1 MISQQTDLQMVDY
14 RNILLKA
21 LKIEFKYFC
30 VDCFRL
36 NQIKGIFSK
45 FGFTVNHESTVSTE
59 TRRELVDE
67 LYNSG
72 DWQNEDTVQNFLK
85 LLKYVLELDYVS
97 PESKSLLLSFCEE
110 LGFVVEDNKITCLG
124 SFSGEDLFTYQFPAG
139 MPFGILKPDFSI
151 TAERGRQTLKYAL
164 QDGNGLLKGK
174 VYPNFSFRM
183 LQAFYGLDNSTN
195 EAFKRALIDMN
206 QTPKEKDFFI
216 AYAKRFDMANKE
228 VPVLIPQAWI
238 QWHSQ
243 PKRNLRSI
251 AGTHKD
257 ELYRVDF
264 VAFWNSKRYVILV
277 DDIGHYAVKMKSI
290 WRADEESYSKRL
302 KEDRKLST
310 ENWQVFRVSNWELQD
325 KEKIPDILED
335 LRKFIGFQEA

>member
-14 RNILLKA
+14 RNVLLKA
-21 LKIEFKYFC
+21 LKVEFKYFC
-30 VDCFRL
+30 ADHFRL

-97 PESKSLLLSFCEE
+97 PESKSLLSSFCEE
-110 LGFVVEDNKITCLG
+110 LGFVVEDNKITCIG

-139 MPFGILKPDFSI
+139 MPFGKRKPDFSI
-151 TAERGRQTLKYAL
+151 TAEKGRQTLKYAL
-164 QDGNGLLKGK
+164 QDGRELLKGK

-183 LQAFYGLDNSTN
+183 LEAFYGLDNSTN
-195 EAFKRALIDMN
+195 RVLKKALIDMN
-206 QTPKEKDFFI
+206 QTECEKEFFI
-216 AYAKRFDMANKE
+216 KYAQRFDMASKN
-228 VPVLIPQAWI
+228 VPVLVPQAWI

-243 PKRNLRSI
+243 PKRNLRSV
-251 AGTHKD
+251 GTYTD
-257 ELYRVDF
+257 DIYRVDF
-264 VAFWNSKRYVILV
+264 VAFWNSKRYAILV
-277 DDIGHYAVKMKSI
+277 DDISHYGVKEKSI

-310 ENWQVFRVSNWELQD
+310 ENWQVFRVSNWELRDQ
-325 KEKIPDILED
+325 EKIPGILED

>member
-1 MISQQTDLQMVDY
+1 MLSQQTDLQMVDY
-14 RNILLKA
+14 RNVLLKA
-21 LKIEFKYFC
+21 LKIQFKEVCEGFS
-30 VDCFRL
+30 L
-36 NQIKGIFSK
+36 ALIKRIFSK
-45 FGFTVNHESTVSTE
+45 FGFTVNHESTASTD
-59 TRRELVDE
+59 TRRGLVDK

-85 LLKYVLELDYVS
+85 LVKYVLELDYVS
-97 PESKSLLLSFCEE
+97 PESKSLLSSCCKE
-110 LGFVVEDNKITCLG
+110 LGFVVEDNKITCIG
-124 SFSGEDLFTYQFPAG
+124 SFSGEELFTYQFPAG
-139 MPFGILKPDFSI
+139 MPFGKRKPDFSI
-151 TAERGRQTLKYAL
+151 TAESGRQTLKYVL
-164 QDGNGLLKGK
+164 QDGLGLLKGK

-206 QTPKEKDFFI
+206 QTQYEKNFFL
-216 AYAKRFDMANKE
+216 AYAKRFDMGNKD

-251 AGTHKD
+251 AGTHAD

-277 DDIGHYAVKMKSI
+277 DDISHYGVKEKLI

-310 ENWQVFRVSNWELQD
+310 ENWQVFRVSNWELRDQ
-325 KEKIPDILED
+325 EKIPGILED
-335 LRKFIGFQEA
+335 LRKFIGFQEP